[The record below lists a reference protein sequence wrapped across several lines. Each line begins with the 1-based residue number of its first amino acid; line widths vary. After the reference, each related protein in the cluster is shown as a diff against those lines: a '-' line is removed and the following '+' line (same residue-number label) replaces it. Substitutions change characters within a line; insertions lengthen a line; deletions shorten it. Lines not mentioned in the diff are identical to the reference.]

1 MTPHDLKTLSECAVI
16 LRQTK
21 NKIAKK
27 ARYCKDVGIIGE
39 IGAAVAVIENHAC
52 KLENHYSVMKRKID
66 EAA

>member
-21 NKIAKK
+21 NKLAKK
-27 ARYCKDVGIIGE
+27 ARHCKDVEIIGE

-52 KLENHYSVMKRKID
+52 KLENHLKTMKGNHS
-66 EAA
+66 